1 MGTFLIYFL
10 SVFDK
15 FEGEQY
21 TDVVYLLIGTK
32 LQYQH
37 KVKFNVR

>member
-10 SVFDK
+10 SIFEK
-15 FEGEQY
+15 FEREQY
-21 TDVVYLLIGTK
+21 ADIIYLLIGTK

-37 KVKFNVR
+37 KVKFNAQ